1 MFFDWTFIILIPG
14 IILATYAQAK
24 VKTTFA
30 KYSKI
35 SNARGITGQQAA
47 ALILQHHNLSAI
59 QIRGTGGKLTDNYDP
74 KQRLLN
80 LSPDVFQVAS
90 VASVSVAAH
99 EVGHA
104 IQHAEGYKPLIVRNS
119 IVPAVNLLSMFSWP
133 LIIIGIFVVYAGMQ
147 FGYAI
152 IDLGILFFLGVIFF
166 HLITLPVEIN
176 ASRRAIVALGELNIL
191 EGKQEERGAKRVLS
205 AAALTYVAA
214 LAVAVLNLIRILIIR
229 GSNN

>member
-99 EVGHA
+99 EGGHA
-104 IQHAEGYKPLIVRNS
+104 IQHAEG
-119 IVPAVNLLSMFSWP
+119 
-133 LIIIGIFVVYAGMQ
+133 
-147 FGYAI
+147 
-152 IDLGILFFLGVIFF
+152 
-166 HLITLPVEIN
+166 
-176 ASRRAIVALGELNIL
+176 
-191 EGKQEERGAKRVLS
+191 
-205 AAALTYVAA
+205 
-214 LAVAVLNLIRILIIR
+214 
-229 GSNN
+229 

>member
-14 IILATYAQAK
+14 IIFATYAQAK
-24 VKTTFA
+24 VKTTFS

-35 SNARGITGQQAA
+35 PNARGITGQQAA
-47 ALILQHHNLSAI
+47 ALILQHYDLSAI
-59 QIRGTGGKLTDNYDP
+59 QIRGTGGRLTDNYDP
-74 KQRLLN
+74 RQRLLN

-104 IQHAEGYKPLIVRNS
+104 IQHAEGYKPLTIRNS
-119 IVPAVNLLSMFSWP
+119 IVPAVNLVSMLSWP
-133 LIIIGIFVVYAGMQ
+133 LIIAGIFVVYAGMQ

-152 IDLGILFFLGVIFF
+152 IDLGILMFLCVIFF
-166 HLITLPVEIN
+166 HLITLPVEID
-176 ASRRAIVALGELNIL
+176 ASRRAVAALGALNIL
-191 EGKQEERGAKRVLS
+191 EGKEEEQGAKRVLS

-214 LAVAVLNLIRILIIR
+214 LAIAILNLVRILIIR
-229 GSNN
+229 GSND